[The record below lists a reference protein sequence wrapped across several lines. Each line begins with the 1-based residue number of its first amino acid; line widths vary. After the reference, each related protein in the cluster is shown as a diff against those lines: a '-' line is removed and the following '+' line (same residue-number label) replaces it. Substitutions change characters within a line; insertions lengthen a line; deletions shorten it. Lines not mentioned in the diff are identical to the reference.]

1 MYRIFLVE
9 DDEALR
15 RSLSRELAAWG
26 YEVRLVEDFT
36 AVDEE
41 CLAFDPHLI
50 IMDVTLPEQNG
61 FTWCR
66 ILRRKINTP
75 ILFLSSASERIHVIE
90 ALSFGADDYVTK
102 PFDMMLL
109 EAKISALLRRSFE
122 FSKEDSTLS
131 VAGLSLYPEELRAT
145 YEGKSVELSAAETKS
160 LSVLMRAAP
169 EVVRRADLMDA
180 LWMSDVYIDDNT
192 LSVHIRRLRQT
203 LATIGAGDLIKT
215 KVRVGYYVG

>member
-9 DDEALR
+9 DDDALR

-36 AVDEE
+36 AVDKE
-41 CLAFDPHLI
+41 CLAFNPHLI
-50 IMDVTLPEQNG
+50 LMDVTLPEQNG

-66 ILRRKINTP
+66 TLRRQIHTP
-75 ILFLSSASERIHVIE
+75 ILFLSSASEHIHVIE

-122 FSKEDSTLS
+122 FSKEETTLT
-131 VAGLSLYPEELRAT
+131 VAGLCLYPEELRAT

-203 LATIGAGDLIKT
+203 LAIIGAGDLIKT